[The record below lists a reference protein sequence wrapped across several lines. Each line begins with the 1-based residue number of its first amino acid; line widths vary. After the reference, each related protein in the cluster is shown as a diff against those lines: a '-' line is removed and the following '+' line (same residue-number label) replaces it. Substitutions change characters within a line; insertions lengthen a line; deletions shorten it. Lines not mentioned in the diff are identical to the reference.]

1 MSPPPPMALHLP
13 PLSGPS
19 GASTN
24 DAPLSLPTPPRRLA
38 NTSRRST
45 AAPPPLIAVMAPD
58 GSASTAR
65 RRSQWGAPTASA
77 TTASSAPP
85 ARSVP
90 PTRRLRSTTSLPAI
104 PAVAAAISHS
114 AEPRAPPP
122 AASAPVPASVPE
134 PHIARL
140 AAAAHIARLADLH
153 NLPHVSA
160 ALATDVPDL
169 ASSRANH
176 ARLARAVADGRFA
189 DAVRL
194 VEAAAPSTET
204 RSVVDLLRSMQWREL
219 RDAGREDAAR
229 AVADTVHDRERICS
243 GEVPRVEEVWRAVR
257 VYVAGAGV
265 EGSGEGWVPLLARWF
280 WHYDDVSGEVV
291 DRWSGGGSAK
301 GAIVLSRT
309 DSGTVAVDHGQA
321 RERNGKVD
329 ETSEVPPAPSWTASP
344 ASSATSSRQSSGG
357 KLGSEP
363 ASLWLTDSTSSSLG
377 EPAAGSAAR
386 SAATDPLTFPAP
398 DPNAL
403 PPVEPL
409 ASWTAGQPPTLSW
422 IDQHGP
428 FHAPVRFFDVTEYDG
443 SDIAALILDSSV
455 LSTASSS
462 TTSTHAPAAADRRIY
477 LWDLTQHRLLPH
489 LTLHSAKPVSYLSF
503 LPADAGLG
511 AYLVAADL
519 DFAVHIW
526 HWPTGAR
533 TTFKKW
539 HRRIIH
545 QVAYMPLRAPLHLV
559 SCSGD
564 HSMRVWAPEG
574 DAQSAASVHANQP
587 FLSVCFVGSSAD
599 SQILVAAQ
607 AYALRLYKSRTLTHL
622 HTFHVADLKMHRTP
636 IHHLCAYPTTRAT
649 AHTRWTH
656 PDGTPFGANP
666 PNWVILTA
674 GPTILIFDVDLGA
687 VRAHLA
693 SRDLDR
699 RAEAARAVAERMG
712 GSAALAGVLQPPIR
726 PKVSPCGTFVYVAG
740 GAAGVG
746 EVVVWRCV
754 SGKWERVKR
763 RPGGGGEEGGGV
775 NAVPHVAWVRNDR
788 VYACGVAGKSVVVA
802 WAVG

>member
-1 MSPPPPMALHLP
+1 MATSALHLP
-13 PLSGPS
+13 PLAP
-19 GASTN
+19 GAPAASSN

-45 AAPPPLIAVMAPD
+45 AALPLLAVMAPD
-58 GSASTAR
+58 GSASTTR
-65 RRSQWGAPTASA
+65 RRSQWGAPTATA
-77 TTASSAPP
+77 AASSAPP
-85 ARSVP
+85 ARAMP
-90 PTRRLRSTTSLPAI
+90 PQARRLRSTVSLPAI
-104 PAVAAAISHS
+104 PAVVAPATTHPP
-114 AEPRAPPP
+114 EPVLA
-122 AASAPVPASVPE
+122 PASTSATAAPAPSAADSHV
-134 PHIARL
+134 ARL
-140 AAAAHIARLADLH
+140 AAAAQIARLADAH

-176 ARLARAVADGRFA
+176 ARLARAIADGRFA

-194 VEAAAPSTET
+194 VEAAAPATET
-204 RSVVDLLRSMQWREL
+204 RVVVDLLRTMQWREL

-229 AVADTVHDRERICS
+229 AVADTVHDRERIRT
-243 GEVPRVEEVWRAVR
+243 GELPKIEEVWRAVR
-257 VYVAGAGV
+257 AYVAGGGGGGEV
-265 EGSGEGWVPLLARWF
+265 EGWVPLLARWF
-280 WHYDDVSGEVV
+280 WHFDDVSGEVV
-291 DRWSGGGSAK
+291 DRWSGA
-301 GAIVLSRT
+301 GAMGAMGLPRT
-309 DSGTVAVDHGQA
+309 DSGTVAVDQTPA
-321 RERNGKVD
+321 RESNGKVD
-329 ETSEVPPAPSWTASP
+329 DAPTIPSWTASP
-344 ASSATSSRQSSGG
+344 ASSAASSRQSSGG

-363 ASLWLTDSTSSSLG
+363 ASSWLTDSSSASD
-377 EPAAGSAAR
+377 EVAAAPAR
-386 SAATDPLTFPAP
+386 SAAVDPLTFPVP
-398 DPNAL
+398 DPTTL

-428 FHAPVRFFDVTEYDG
+428 FHAPVRFFDVTEHDG

-455 LSTASSS
+455 LCTTS

-477 LWDLTQHRLLPH
+477 LWDLTHHRLLPH
-489 LTLHSAKPVSYLSF
+489 LALPSTKPVSYLSF

-519 DFAVHIW
+519 DFAVHAW

-545 QVAYMPLRAPLHLV
+545 QVSYVPLRAPLHLV

-564 HSMRVWAPEG
+564 HSMRVWAPDG
-574 DAQSAASVHANQP
+574 DARGAASVHANQP
-587 FLSVCFVGSSAD
+587 FLSVCFVGNSAD

-636 IHHLCAYPTTRAT
+636 IHHLSSYPTARAT

-656 PDGTPFGANP
+656 PDGTPFGPAP
-666 PNWVILTA
+666 PNWVILAA

-699 RAEAARAVAERMG
+699 RTEAARVAAEGMG

-726 PKVSPCGTFVYVAG
+726 PRVSPCGTFVYVAG
-740 GAAGVG
+740 GAAGIG
-746 EVVVWRCV
+746 EAVVWRCV
-754 SGKWERVKR
+754 SGKWERVR
-763 RPGGGGEEGGGV
+763 RRAGEGDARV
-775 NAVPHVAWVRNDR
+775 VAVPHVAWVRNDR
-788 VYACGVAGKSVVVA
+788 VYACGVAEKSVVVA

>member
-1 MSPPPPMALHLP
+1 MSPPPPLPMALQLP
-13 PLSGPS
+13 PLAAGPPP
-19 GASTN
+19 

-45 AAPPPLIAVMAPD
+45 AAPPLLAVMAPD
-58 GSASTAR
+58 GSASTTR
-65 RRSQWGAPTASA
+65 RRSQWGAPTT
-77 TTASSAPP
+77 TTAASAPP
-85 ARSVP
+85 ARAMP
-90 PTRRLRSTTSLPAI
+90 PQARRLRSTMSLPAI
-104 PAVAAAISHS
+104 PAVATAATVHLP
-114 AEPRAPPP
+114 EPRAPPLP
-122 AASAPVPASVPE
+122 AAPAPAALD
-134 PHIARL
+134 PHVARL
-140 AAAAHIARLADLH
+140 TAAAHIARLADAH

-169 ASSRANH
+169 ASARANH
-176 ARLARAVADGRFA
+176 ARLARAIADTRFA

-194 VEAAAPSTET
+194 VEAVAPATET
-204 RSVVDLLRSMQWREL
+204 RVLVDLLRTMQWRAL

-229 AVADTVHDRERICS
+229 AVADTVHDRERIRN
-243 GEVPRVEEVWRAVR
+243 GEVLTMEEVWRAVR
-257 VYVAGAGV
+257 AYVVRGGV
-265 EGSGEGWVPLLARWF
+265 GKGEVEGWVQLLARYF

-291 DRWSGGGSAK
+291 DRWSESAGAK
-301 GAIVLSRT
+301 GAIGLPRT
-309 DSGTVAVDHGQA
+309 DSGTVAVDQIPA
-321 RERNGKVD
+321 RESNGKIDHEARVMPQA
-329 ETSEVPPAPSWTASP
+329 PPWTASP
-344 ASSATSSRQSSGG
+344 ASSAVSSRQSSGG

-363 ASLWLTDSTSSSLG
+363 ASSWFTDSSSSSSLD
-377 EPAAGSAAR
+377 EPVTTSARTAA
-386 SAATDPLTFPAP
+386 AATDTLTFPAP

-428 FHAPVRFFDVTEYDG
+428 FHAPVRFFDVTEHDG

-455 LSTASSS
+455 LSTTSS
-462 TTSTHAPAAADRRIY
+462 TSTTHAPAAADRRIY
-477 LWDLTQHRLLPH
+477 LWDLTHHRLLPH
-489 LTLHSAKPVSYLSF
+489 LALPSTKPVSYLSF

-519 DFAVHIW
+519 DFAVHVW

-545 QVAYMPLRAPLHLV
+545 QVTYVPLRTPLHLV

-564 HSMRVWAPEG
+564 HSMRVWAPDG
-574 DAQSAASVHANQP
+574 DARGAASVHANQP
-587 FLSVCFVGSSAD
+587 FLSVCFVGNSAD

-636 IHHLCAYPTTRAT
+636 IHHLAAYPTSRAT

-656 PDGTPFGANP
+656 PDGSPFGANP
-666 PNWVILTA
+666 PNWVILAA

-699 RAEAARAVAERMG
+699 RAEAARGVAERMG
-712 GSAALAGVLQPPIR
+712 GSAALAGVLQPPLR

-746 EVVVWRCV
+746 EVVAWRCV
-754 SGKWERVKR
+754 SGKWERVR
-763 RPGGGGEEGGGV
+763 RRGGEGEGGV
-775 NAVPHVAWVRNDR
+775 AAVPHVAWLRNDR
-788 VYACGVAGKSVVVA
+788 VYACGAAEKSVVVA

>member
-1 MSPPPPMALHLP
+1 
-13 PLSGPS
+13 
-19 GASTN
+19 
-24 DAPLSLPTPPRRLA
+24 
-38 NTSRRST
+38 
-45 AAPPPLIAVMAPD
+45 MAPD
-58 GSASTAR
+58 GSASATR
-65 RRSQWGAPTASA
+65 RRSQWGAPTAST

-90 PTRRLRSTTSLPAI
+90 HSQQPPTRRLRSTMSLPAI
-104 PAVAAAISHS
+104 AVATAIAHS
-114 AEPRAPPP
+114 AEPCAQPPP
-122 AASAPVPASVPE
+122 AASGPANSGTPD

-176 ARLARAVADGRFA
+176 ARLAHAIADGRFA

-194 VEAAAPSTET
+194 VESAAPSTET
-204 RSVVDLLRSMQWREL
+204 RSVVDLLRTMQWREL

-229 AVADTVHDRERICS
+229 AVADTVHDRERIRS
-243 GEVPRVEEVWRAVR
+243 GKVPRVEEVWRAVR
-257 VYVAGAGV
+257 AYGARGGGGV
-265 EGSGEGWVPLLARWF
+265 EAEGWVPLLARWF
-280 WHYDDVSGEVV
+280 WHYDDVSGEAV
-291 DRWSGGGSAK
+291 DRWSGVK
-301 GAIVLSRT
+301 GPIVLPRA
-309 DSGTVAVDHGQA
+309 DSGTVAVDHAQV
-321 RERNGKVD
+321 RESNGKVN
-329 ETSEVPPAPSWTASP
+329 EASPAPSWTASP
-344 ASSATSSRQSSGG
+344 ASSAASSRQSSGG
-357 KLGSEP
+357 KSGSGP
-363 ASLWLTDSTSSSLG
+363 ASSWLTDLTSSSN
-377 EPAAGSAAR
+377 EVAAAPATR
-386 SAATDPLTFPAP
+386 SATADPLTFPTP

-403 PPVEPL
+403 PPIEPL

-422 IDQHGP
+422 IDHHGP
-428 FHAPVRFFDVTEYDG
+428 FHAPVRFFDVTEHDG

-455 LSTASSS
+455 LSTTTS
-462 TTSTHAPAAADRRIY
+462 TISTHAPAAAATADRRIY
-477 LWDLTQHRLLPH
+477 LWDLTHHRLLPH
-489 LTLHSAKPVSYLSF
+489 LTLPSTKPVSYLSF

-519 DFAVHIW
+519 DFAVHVW

-545 QVAYMPLRAPLHLV
+545 QVTYVPLRAPLHLA

-564 HSMRVWAPEG
+564 HSMRVWAPE
-574 DAQSAASVHANQP
+574 DAGGRAAASVHANQP

-636 IHHLCAYPTTRAT
+636 IHHLAAYPTSRAT

-656 PDGTPFGANP
+656 PDGTPFGPNP
-666 PNWVILTA
+666 PNWVILAA

-699 RAEAARAVAERMG
+699 RTEAARAVAERMG
-712 GSAALAGVLQPPIR
+712 GSGGLAGVLQPPLR
-726 PKVSPCGTFVYVAG
+726 PRVSPCGTFVYVAG

-754 SGKWERVKR
+754 SGKWERVRR
-763 RPGGGGEEGGGV
+763 RPGGGDEGGGV
-775 NAVPHVAWVRNDR
+775 SAVPHVAWIRNDR
-788 VYACGVAGKSVVVA
+788 VYACGVAEKSVVVA